1 MKCSYGWFKRWSQR
15 FKIRLRYSHDDL
27 LLEWV
32 LARFDRNE
40 GVTLQELQRFGLGLI
55 RKEEPGFKAS
65 SGWAMRWG
73 SVCETALLN
82 WSTVFNDI
90 FHFRFCRRHRHLLN
104 PDDAFDLTYG
114 GKEEEEEE
122 DHSALSALPPGE
134 MSGEEPDAEG
144 ENASVGVSSST
155 RYRDPPISSSSDALQ
170 EHRRLKLPEMLE
182 ERSDAFLKSL
192 PGLGPF
198 PRSRIVAMVKL
209 MQTSRNICFIYPFL
223 IQDELALH
231 FGAASQSAI
240 APNPRRPTP
249 TTLLRQ
255 ASSAQADA
263 ALFLAATAE
272 GDLLPPFLVFRV
284 RRR

>member
-1 MKCSYGWFKRWSQR
+1 MVFSTQR
-15 FKIRLRYSHDDL
+15 
-27 LLEWV
+27 
-32 LARFDRNE
+32 
-40 GVTLQELQRFGLGLI
+40 
-55 RKEEPGFKAS
+55 
-65 SGWAMRWG
+65 
-73 SVCETALLN
+73 
-82 WSTVFNDI
+82 

-122 DHSALSALPPGE
+122 DHFAQSALPPGE
-134 MSGEEPDAEG
+134 MSGEEPDAEA
-144 ENASVGVSSST
+144 ESASVGVSSST
-155 RYRDPPISSSSDALQ
+155 SYMDPPISPSSAALQ

-198 PRSRIVAMVKL
+198 PPSRIVAMVRPL
-209 MQTSRNICFIYPFL
+209 FL
-223 IQDELALH
+223 HANKQEYFYWSSLAFQDELALH
-231 FGAASQSAI
+231 FGATSQSAA

>member
-1 MKCSYGWFKRWSQR
+1 
-15 FKIRLRYSHDDL
+15 
-27 LLEWV
+27 
-32 LARFDRNE
+32 
-40 GVTLQELQRFGLGLI
+40 
-55 RKEEPGFKAS
+55 
-65 SGWAMRWG
+65 
-73 SVCETALLN
+73 
-82 WSTVFNDI
+82 
-90 FHFRFCRRHRHLLN
+90 
-104 PDDAFDLTYG
+104 
-114 GKEEEEEE
+114 
-122 DHSALSALPPGE
+122 
-134 MSGEEPDAEG
+134 
-144 ENASVGVSSST
+144 
-155 RYRDPPISSSSDALQ
+155 
-170 EHRRLKLPEMLE
+170 
-182 ERSDAFLKSL
+182 
-192 PGLGPF
+192 
-198 PRSRIVAMVKL
+198 MVKL